1 MSAYWLSRAELL
13 LQDKIHNLENAHVAV
28 VGLGGIGGF
37 AVECLVRAGVGQLTL
52 IDGDVIEASNRNRQ
66 VIALTSNDGESK
78 VVAMSKRCLEINPE
92 IKLNTID
99 TFLAP
104 ANVEELGLLKSD
116 VILDCID
123 TLTPKCL
130 LIEFAKKN
138 NKPIVSC
145 LGAGGKLDPSQVQIK
160 DISNTY
166 NCTLARAV
174 RKRLYKMGIRK
185 GVLSVF
191 SPEPVD
197 KSKLLRTDGS
207 NFKKSSLGTISY
219 MPPLFGLY
227 ASSAVIRELVGDT
240 QDIVK
245 FNKINA

>member
-13 LQDKIHNLENAHVAV
+13 LQNKIQKLEKAHVAI

-37 AVECLVRAGVGQLTL
+37 AVECLARAGIGELTL
-52 IDGDVIEASNRNRQ
+52 VDGDAIEASNRNRQ
-66 VIALTSNDGESK
+66 VIALTSNDGNSK
-78 VVAMSKRCLEINPE
+78 VLEMSKRCLEINPE
-92 IKLNTID
+92 IKLNEID
-99 TFLAP
+99 AFLTP
-104 ANVEELGLLKSD
+104 ANIEELGLLKAD
-116 VILDCID
+116 IILDCID

-130 LIEFAKKN
+130 LIEFATKN
-138 NKPIVSC
+138 QKPIISC

-160 DISNTY
+160 DISKTY

-174 RKRLYKMGIRK
+174 RKRLYKLGIRK
-185 GVLSVF
+185 GVPSVF

-197 KSKLLRTDGS
+197 KSRLLRTDGS

-227 ASSAVIRELVGDT
+227 ASSAVIRELVGNT
-240 QDIVK
+240 EGAIK
-245 FNKINA
+245 LNKI

>member
-13 LQDKIHNLENAHVAV
+13 LQNKIQKLEKAHVAI

-37 AVECLVRAGVGQLTL
+37 AVECLVRAGIGELTL
-52 IDGDVIEASNRNRQ
+52 IDGDAIEASNRNRQ
-66 VIALTSNDGESK
+66 VIALTSNDGKSK
-78 VVAMSKRCLEINPE
+78 VLEMSKRCLEINPK
-92 IKLNTID
+92 IKLNEVD
-99 TFLAP
+99 AFLTP
-104 ANVEELGLLKSD
+104 ANIEELGLLKAD
-116 VILDCID
+116 IILDCID

-138 NKPIVSC
+138 QKPIISC
-145 LGAGGKLDPSQVQIK
+145 LGAGGKLDPSQVQIE
-160 DISNTY
+160 DISKTY

-174 RKRLYKMGIRK
+174 RKRLYKLGIRK

-197 KSKLLRTDGS
+197 KSRLLRTDGS

-227 ASSAVIRELVGDT
+227 ASSAIIRELVGDT
-240 QDIVK
+240 EGAVK
-245 FNKINA
+245 LKI

>member
-13 LQDKIHNLENAHVAV
+13 LQEKIHELEKAHVAV

-37 AVECLVRAGVGQLTL
+37 AVECLARAGIGKLTL

-66 VIALTSNDGESK
+66 LIALESNNGESK
-78 VVAMSKRCLEINPE
+78 VAEMAKRCIDINPK
-92 IKLNTID
+92 IKIQQINA
-99 TFLAP
+99 FLAP
-104 ANVEELGLLKSD
+104 ANIAELNLSETD

-130 LIEFAKKN
+130 LIEYARKLSI
-138 NKPIVSC
+138 PIVSC
-145 LGAGGKLDPSQVQIK
+145 LGAGGKLDPSKVQVC
-160 DISNTY
+160 DISKTY
-166 NCTLARAV
+166 NCTLARSV

-197 KSKLLRTDGS
+197 KSRLLRTDGS

-227 ASSAVIRELVGDT
+227 ASSAVIRELIGDT
-240 QDIVK
+240 QGCL
-245 FNKINA
+245 NLSN

>member
-13 LQDKIHNLENAHVAV
+13 LQNKMYELEKAHVAI

-37 AVECLVRAGVGQLTL
+37 AVECLVRAGVGELTL

-66 VIALTSNDGESK
+66 VIALTSNDGKSK
-78 VVAMSKRCLEINPE
+78 VLEMGKRCLEINPE
-92 IKLNTID
+92 IKLNQID
-99 TFLAP
+99 TFLVP
-104 ANVEELGLLKSD
+104 ANIEELGLLQAD
-116 VILDCID
+116 IILDCID

-138 NKPIVSC
+138 KKPIISC
-145 LGAGGKLDPSQVQIK
+145 LGAGGKLDPSKVQIK
-160 DISNTY
+160 DISKTY

-174 RKRLYKMGIRK
+174 RKRLYKMGIRR

-197 KSKLLRTDGS
+197 KSRLLRTDGS

-227 ASSAVIRELVGDT
+227 ASSAIIRELVGDT
-240 QDIVK
+240 EETVK
-245 FNKINA
+245 LNKI